1 MSLTKKGM
9 RIVID
14 LRRGETPEVIVN
26 NLFSQT
32 QLQSSFGINMVALV
46 DGAAEDLEP
55 QRYAGLLYSSPP

>member
-1 MSLTKKGM
+1 M

-46 DGAAEDLEP
+46 DGPAKDLESE
-55 QRYAGLLYSSPP
+55 RTCCLALFVTAVKW